1 MCYTSEANTDN
12 ECGLLFQRLSVVQWD
27 SRDWH
32 WVYIPII
39 IIIIMVVTPSIW
51 WLLLKVRSPAVYT
64 SFLINLLSCRV
75 DVVFTC
81 NFQSFSNL
89 AKVTQ
94 LPKVNT
100 RFKPSDGSY
109 KDRELILF
117 SDVHHYM
124 ILIEEDEHIRWSLD
138 MWSIKLTFSRYC

>member
-12 ECGLLFQRLSVVQWD
+12 ECRLLFQRLSVVQWD

-32 WVYIPII
+32 WVYTPII
-39 IIIIMVVTPSIW
+39 IIIIMVITPSIW
-51 WLLLKVRSPAVYT
+51 WLLLKVRSPAVYI

-117 SDVHHYM
+117 SDVHQYM
-124 ILIEEDEHIRWSLD
+124 ILIEGDEHIR
-138 MWSIKLTFSRYC
+138 KQN